1 VVGEGDGVVT
11 VQPDAD
17 PEAHASAGDPSRAA
31 ADPMAGAPEAVAGPD
46 RRGRTLALVAVR
58 WGLIVLVVAA
68 ATWQVLRQWD
78 EVSVAL
84 REVNVLSAVV
94 SFVLVLL
101 GLVAGTLSWQTLLDD
116 MGPRV
121 GVVRGAQ
128 VCLVGQLG
136 KYVPGS
142 VWAYVLQMELGRRY
156 GIARARVFATGLFAA
171 GVGVVASLLLGLAAL
186 PVVLAGNRELLWLF
200 ALLPVGL
207 VCLHPRV
214 MTALATLV
222 FRLLRKPPL
231 DHTLRRRV
239 VARSLLW
246 ALASY
251 TLFGASLWIL
261 ANSLVDPGASALL
274 LCVGAMAIGFTA
286 GLFAV
291 FLPSG
296 VGVREAVVVAALAT
310 VMSVGQAT
318 GLALASRLLF
328 TIGDLAI
335 AGAAALVAVLVR
347 RRETR
352 AATALAGLGHDH
364 AGRSGR

>member
-1 VVGEGDGVVT
+1 VVAAGDVVVSSPHEAAPAAGAT
-11 VQPDAD
+11 AAGATAD
-17 PEAHASAGDPSRAA
+17 PVPAPVPARSGRAI
-31 ADPMAGAPEAVAGPD
+31 AVVV
-46 RRGRTLALVAVR
+46 LR
-58 WGLIVLVVAA
+58 WALIVLVVAA
-68 ATWQVLRQWD
+68 ASWQVVRQWD

-84 REVNVLSAVV
+84 RQVNALSAAV
-94 SFVLVLL
+94 SFLCVGL
-101 GLVAGTLSWQTLLDD
+101 GLVAGTLSWVTLLDD

-142 VWAYVLQMELGRRY
+142 VWAYLLQMELGRRY
-156 GIARARVFATGLFAA
+156 GIARARVFAASLFAA

-186 PVVLAGNRELLWLF
+186 PIVLSGQRELLWLF
-200 ALLPVGL
+200 VLLPVGL

-214 MTALATLV
+214 MTALASLV

-239 VARSLLW
+239 VARSFGW

-251 TLFGASLWIL
+251 TFFGVHLWVL
-261 ANSLVDPGASALL
+261 ANSIVDPGPSVVL
-274 LCVGAMAIGFTA
+274 LCIGTIAIGFTA

-310 VMSVGQAT
+310 VMSVGEAT

-328 TIGDLAI
+328 TVGDIGI
-335 AGAAALVAVLVR
+335 AGVAALAAVMLR
-347 RRETR
+347 RRLTAR
-352 AATALAGLGHDH
+352 GAGATDDPQVTA
-364 AGRSGR
+364 R